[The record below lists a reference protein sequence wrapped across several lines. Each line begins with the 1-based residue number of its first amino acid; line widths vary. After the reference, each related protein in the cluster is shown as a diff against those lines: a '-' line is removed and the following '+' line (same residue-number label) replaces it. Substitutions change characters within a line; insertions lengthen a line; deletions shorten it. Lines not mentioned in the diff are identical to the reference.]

1 MKKGMKKA
9 ISILMVII
17 ITLSVAPAGA
27 FTANAADIDYLT
39 YKIENGEVTITDCST
54 EATGEI
60 TIPDEID
67 GAKVTNIGGLAF
79 YNCSSLQVVNLP
91 ESIVSIGER
100 SFKDCVSLEVINLPE
115 SLVSID
121 ERAFEKCTSLQ
132 NVEFP
137 ETVTSIG
144 KKAFYQC
151 TNLQSVTIP
160 QGVKQISNQ
169 VFQECRSLQSVILPD
184 MLTSIGY
191 SSFAYCS
198 FEEIDIP
205 DTVTYIGQNA
215 FERCERLKSVKIPDG
230 VTEICSSTF
239 YYCSSLQ
246 NVELPDTVTS
256 IENDAFGYCAF
267 SEFII
272 PDAVTS
278 IGSGA
283 FRNCSNLLEIKIPE
297 GITQIGDN
305 TFYSCYS
312 LQEITLPKA
321 LISIGGSVF
330 FQCRSLQNIEI
341 PKTVTDIGEWAFFEC
356 NNLHSI
362 NIPAGVTQISDYLFY
377 GCSSLQSIVLPE
389 TITSV
394 GPYAFFNNVS
404 LTDVFYYGSEEQWQN
419 ISVSSNNEKLTS
431 AVVHFDYLPNTGS
444 CGESVT
450 WNYYEDTKTLAVV
463 GGGAMYDY
471 DSPEDCEWYDLKNN
485 IELVTVSGKVESVG
499 ENAFNGYP
507 NLKEFYLG
515 SSTQKVGE
523 NAFDNCP
530 NLSLVSSTASTL
542 IIGANAFE
550 GCNDRI
556 KFVCYSANDGLLEF
570 ANEDDLIKVSF
581 DPEQKALKFNGELT
595 VYPDLNY
602 EFLNRFLMNN
612 NGAEYIFFSKLIFH
626 GVEPDIVDVEDLE
639 NDASAQYLTFTNLYI
654 SIRAVKN
661 GAQENITFGE
671 MLELLEGGDYD
682 AFIFDLNSDESNQ
695 EVTVPSWKKTID
707 NFIEDVVKA
716 VSKLINFVA
725 KLFRR
730 K

>member
-1 MKKGMKKA
+1 MKKETKKVLSVLLA
-9 ISILMVII
+9 VI

-39 YKIENGEVTITDCST
+39 YKIENGEATITGCDVN
-54 EATGEI
+54 ATGEI
-60 TIPDEID
+60 TIPDEIE
-67 GAKVTNIGGLAF
+67 GAKVTRIGNSAF
-79 YNCSSLQVVNLP
+79 RKCSLLQKITIP
-91 ESIVSIGER
+91 DS
-100 SFKDCVSLEVINLPE
+100 
-115 SLVSID
+115 
-121 ERAFEKCTSLQ
+121 
-132 NVEFP
+132 
-137 ETVTSIG
+137 VTSIG
-144 KKAFYQC
+144 MQAF
-151 TNLQSVTIP
+151 N
-160 QGVKQISNQ
+160 G
-169 VFQECRSLQSVILPD
+169 
-184 MLTSIGY
+184 
-191 SSFAYCS
+191 CS
-198 FEEIDIP
+198 FEEITIPDGVTKISDGLFMYCSSLKKVNLPEKLISIGAQVFYDCINLSEISIP
-205 DTVTYIGQNA
+205 DTVSSIEMQA
-215 FERCERLKSVKIPDG
+215 FSGCESLVSVKIPDG
-230 VTEICSSTF
+230 VTELSNSLF
-239 YYCSSLQ
+239 YECSSLET
-246 NVELPDTVTS
+246 VFLPDDLVS
-256 IENDAFGYCAF
+256 IEKYAFAYCF
-267 SEFII
+267 KLTDI
-272 PDAVTS
+272 
-278 IGSGA
+278 
-283 FRNCSNLLEIKIPE
+283 N
-297 GITQIGDN
+297 
-305 TFYSCYS
+305 
-312 LQEITLPKA
+312 
-321 LISIGGSVF
+321 
-330 FQCRSLQNIEI
+330 I
-341 PKTVTDIGEWAFFEC
+341 PKTVTSIGEAAFIDCDTLQNVKF
-356 NNLHSI
+356 
-362 NIPAGVTQISDYLFY
+362 PYGVTQISDHLFY
-377 GCSSLQSIVLPE
+377 GCSSLQSVVLPE

-394 GPYAFFNNVS
+394 GSYAFFNS
-404 LTDVFYYGSEEQWQN
+404 TLTDVFYYGSEEQWKN
-419 ISVSSNNEKLTS
+419 ISVSSNNGKLTS

-450 WNYYEDTKTLAVV
+450 WNYYEDTKTLAVD

-499 ENAFNGYP
+499 ENAFSGYP
-507 NLKEFYLG
+507 NLKEVYLG

-523 NAFDNCP
+523 NAFDDCP

-542 IIGANAFE
+542 IIGANAFK

-654 SIRAVKN
+654 SLRAIKN

>member
-1 MKKGMKKA
+1 MKKEMKKVLSVLLA
-9 ISILMVII
+9 VI

-39 YKIENGEVTITDCST
+39 YKIENGEATITGCDVN
-54 EATGEI
+54 ATGEI
-60 TIPDEID
+60 TIPDEIE
-67 GAKVTNIGGLAF
+67 GAKVTRIGNSAF
-79 YNCSSLQVVNLP
+79 RKCSLLQKITIP
-91 ESIVSIGER
+91 DS
-100 SFKDCVSLEVINLPE
+100 
-115 SLVSID
+115 
-121 ERAFEKCTSLQ
+121 
-132 NVEFP
+132 
-137 ETVTSIG
+137 VTSIG
-144 KKAFYQC
+144 MQAF
-151 TNLQSVTIP
+151 N
-160 QGVKQISNQ
+160 G
-169 VFQECRSLQSVILPD
+169 
-184 MLTSIGY
+184 
-191 SSFAYCS
+191 CS
-198 FEEIDIP
+198 FEEITIPDGVTKISDGLFMYCSSLKKVNLPEKLISIGAQVFYDCINLSEISIP
-205 DTVTYIGQNA
+205 DTVSSIEMQA
-215 FERCERLKSVKIPDG
+215 FSGCESLVSVKIPDG
-230 VTEICSSTF
+230 VTELSNSLF
-239 YYCSSLQ
+239 YECSSLET
-246 NVELPDTVTS
+246 VFLPDDLVS
-256 IENDAFGYCAF
+256 IEKYAFAYCF
-267 SEFII
+267 KLTDI
-272 PDAVTS
+272 
-278 IGSGA
+278 
-283 FRNCSNLLEIKIPE
+283 N
-297 GITQIGDN
+297 
-305 TFYSCYS
+305 
-312 LQEITLPKA
+312 
-321 LISIGGSVF
+321 
-330 FQCRSLQNIEI
+330 I
-341 PKTVTDIGEWAFFEC
+341 PKTVTSIGEAAFIDCDTLQNVKF
-356 NNLHSI
+356 
-362 NIPAGVTQISDYLFY
+362 PYGVTQISDHLFY
-377 GCSSLQSIVLPE
+377 GCSSLQSVVLPE

-394 GPYAFFNNVS
+394 GSYAFFNS
-404 LTDVFYYGSEEQWQN
+404 TLTDVFYYGSEEQWKN
-419 ISVSSNNEKLTS
+419 ISVSSNNGKLTS

-450 WNYYEDTKTLAVV
+450 WNYYEDTKTLAVD

-471 DSPEDCEWYDLKNN
+471 DSPEDCEWYDLKIN

-499 ENAFNGYP
+499 ENAFSGYP
-507 NLKEFYLG
+507 NLKEVYLG

-523 NAFDNCP
+523 IAFDDCP

-542 IIGANAFE
+542 IIGANAFK

-654 SIRAVKN
+654 SLRAIKN

>member
-1 MKKGMKKA
+1 MKKEMKKA
-9 ISILMVII
+9 LSVLMVII
-17 ITLSVAPAGA
+17 ITLSVAPAGV
-27 FTANAADIDYLT
+27 FKANAADIDYLT
-39 YKIENGEVTITDCST
+39 YKIENGEATITGCDVN
-54 EATGEI
+54 ATGEI
-60 TIPDEID
+60 TIPDEIE
-67 GAKVTNIGGLAF
+67 GAKVTRIGNSAF
-79 YNCSSLQVVNLP
+79 RKCSL
-91 ESIVSIGER
+91 
-100 SFKDCVSLEVINLPE
+100 
-115 SLVSID
+115 
-121 ERAFEKCTSLQ
+121 LQ
-132 NVEFP
+132 NITIP
-137 ETVTSIG
+137 DSVTSIG
-144 KKAFYQC
+144 MQAF
-151 TNLQSVTIP
+151 N
-160 QGVKQISNQ
+160 G
-169 VFQECRSLQSVILPD
+169 
-184 MLTSIGY
+184 
-191 SSFAYCS
+191 CS
-198 FEEIDIP
+198 FEEITIPDGVTKISDGLFMYCSSLKKVNLPEKLISIGAQVFYDCINLSEISIP
-205 DTVTYIGQNA
+205 DTVSSIEMQA
-215 FERCERLKSVKIPDG
+215 FSGCESLVSVKIPDG
-230 VTEICSSTF
+230 VTELSNSLF
-239 YYCSSLQ
+239 YECSSLET
-246 NVELPDTVTS
+246 VFLPDDLVS
-256 IENDAFGYCAF
+256 IEKYAFAYCF
-267 SEFII
+267 KLTDI
-272 PDAVTS
+272 
-278 IGSGA
+278 
-283 FRNCSNLLEIKIPE
+283 N
-297 GITQIGDN
+297 
-305 TFYSCYS
+305 
-312 LQEITLPKA
+312 
-321 LISIGGSVF
+321 
-330 FQCRSLQNIEI
+330 I
-341 PKTVTDIGEWAFFEC
+341 PKTVTSIGEAAFIDCDTLQNVKF
-356 NNLHSI
+356 
-362 NIPAGVTQISDYLFY
+362 PYGVTQISDHLFY
-377 GCSSLQSIVLPE
+377 GCSSLQSVVLPE

-394 GPYAFFNNVS
+394 GSYAFFNS
-404 LTDVFYYGSEEQWQN
+404 TLTDVFYYGSEEQWKN
-419 ISVSSNNEKLTS
+419 ISVSSNNGKLTS

-499 ENAFNGYP
+499 ENAFSGYP
-507 NLKEFYLG
+507 NLKEVYLG

-523 NAFDNCP
+523 NAFDDCP

-542 IIGANAFE
+542 IIGANAFK
-550 GCNDRI
+550 GCNDRM
-556 KFVCYSANDGLLEF
+556 KFVCYSANDGLPEF

-654 SIRAVKN
+654 SLRAVKN

>member
-1 MKKGMKKA
+1 MKKGMKKVL
-9 ISILMVII
+9 SVLMVII

-27 FTANAADIDYLT
+27 FKANAADIDYLT
-39 YKIENGEVTITDCST
+39 YKIENGEATITDCST
-54 EATGEI
+54 EAAGEI

-67 GAKVTNIGGLAF
+67 GAKVTRIGNSAFRECSLLQKVNIPETVTTIGMQAFNGCTFEEITIPDSVTKISDGLF
-79 YNCSSLQVVNLP
+79 MYCSSLKKVNLP
-91 ESIVSIGER
+91 ENLLSIG
-100 SFKDCVSLEVINLPE
+100 SQVFYDCINLTE
-115 SLVSID
+115 ID
-121 ERAFEKCTSLQ
+121 I
-132 NVEFP
+132 P

-144 KKAFYQC
+144 MQAFYGC
-151 TNLQSVTIP
+151 
-160 QGVKQISNQ
+160 
-169 VFQECRSLQSVILPD
+169 ESLV
-184 MLTSIGY
+184 
-191 SSFAYCS
+191 
-198 FEEIDIP
+198 
-205 DTVTYIGQNA
+205 
-215 FERCERLKSVKIPDG
+215 SVKIPDV
-230 VTEICSSTF
+230 VTTLSNRLF
-239 YYCSSLQ
+239 YECASLVEVKLPADLNSIGNYAFAYCSKLDDI
-246 NVELPDTVTS
+246 N
-256 IENDAFGYCAF
+256 
-267 SEFII
+267 
-272 PDAVTS
+272 
-278 IGSGA
+278 
-283 FRNCSNLLEIKIPE
+283 
-297 GITQIGDN
+297 
-305 TFYSCYS
+305 
-312 LQEITLPKA
+312 
-321 LISIGGSVF
+321 
-330 FQCRSLQNIEI
+330 I
-341 PKTVTDIGEWAFFEC
+341 PKTVTSIGESAFTEC
-356 NNLHSI
+356 YALLNVK
-362 NIPAGVTQISDYLFY
+362 IPNGVTQISDHLFY
-377 GCSSLQSIVLPE
+377 GCSSLQSVILPE
-389 TITSV
+389 TLTSI
-394 GPYAFFNNVS
+394 GIYAFFNCRH

-471 DSPEDCEWYDLKNN
+471 DSLEDCEWYDLKNN

-499 ENAFNGYP
+499 ENVFSGYP
-507 NLKEFYLG
+507 NLKEVYLG
-515 SSTQKVGE
+515 SSTQTVGG
-523 NAFDNCP
+523 NAFADCP

-542 IIGANAFE
+542 NIGENAFD
-550 GCNDRI
+550 GCNSRI

-570 ANEDDLIKVSF
+570 ANEDALIKVSY

-612 NGAEYIFFSKLIFH
+612 NGAEYVFFSKLIFH

-654 SIRAVKN
+654 SLRAVKN

>member
-1 MKKGMKKA
+1 MKKGIKKA
-9 ISILMVII
+9 LSILLVMI
-17 ITLSVAPAGA
+17 ITLFVAPATV
-27 FTANAADIDYLT
+27 FTANAADLDYLT
-39 YKIENGEVTITDCST
+39 YKIENGEATITACST
-54 EATGEI
+54 EAAGEI

-67 GAKVTNIGGLAF
+67 GAKVTRIGNSAFRECSLLQKVNIPETVTTIGMQAFNGCTFEEITIPDSVTKISDGLF
-79 YNCSSLQVVNLP
+79 MYCSSLKKVNLP
-91 ESIVSIGER
+91 ENLISIGDQV
-100 SFKDCVSLEVINLPE
+100 FYDCINLTE
-115 SLVSID
+115 ID
-121 ERAFEKCTSLQ
+121 I
-132 NVEFP
+132 P

-144 KKAFYQC
+144 MQAFYGC
-151 TNLQSVTIP
+151 
-160 QGVKQISNQ
+160 
-169 VFQECRSLQSVILPD
+169 ESLV
-184 MLTSIGY
+184 
-191 SSFAYCS
+191 
-198 FEEIDIP
+198 
-205 DTVTYIGQNA
+205 
-215 FERCERLKSVKIPDG
+215 SVKIPDG
-230 VTEICSSTF
+230 VTTLSNRLF
-239 YYCSSLQ
+239 YECASLVEVKLPVDLNSIGNYAFAYCSKLDDI
-246 NVELPDTVTS
+246 N
-256 IENDAFGYCAF
+256 
-267 SEFII
+267 
-272 PDAVTS
+272 
-278 IGSGA
+278 
-283 FRNCSNLLEIKIPE
+283 
-297 GITQIGDN
+297 
-305 TFYSCYS
+305 
-312 LQEITLPKA
+312 
-321 LISIGGSVF
+321 
-330 FQCRSLQNIEI
+330 I
-341 PKTVTDIGEWAFFEC
+341 PKTVTSIGESAFTEC
-356 NNLHSI
+356 DALLNVK
-362 NIPAGVTQISDYLFY
+362 IPNGVTQISDHLFY
-377 GCSSLQSIVLPE
+377 GCSSLQSVVLPE
-389 TITSV
+389 TIMSV
-394 GPYAFFNNVS
+394 GSYAFFNS
-404 LTDVFYYGSEEQWQN
+404 TLDDVFYYGSEEQWSN
-419 ISVSSNNEKLTS
+419 ISVSSNNGPLKS
-431 AVVHFDYLPNTGS
+431 AVIHFDYLPNTGS
-444 CGESVT
+444 CGESAT

-471 DSPEDCEWYDLKNN
+471 DSPEECEWYDLKNN

-499 ENAFNGYP
+499 KNAFNGYP
-507 NLKEFYLG
+507 NLKEVYLG
-515 SSTQKVGE
+515 SSTQTVGE
-523 NAFDNCP
+523 NSFANCR

-612 NGAEYIFFSKLIFH
+612 NGAVYIFFSKLIFH

-654 SIRAVKN
+654 SLRAVKN